1 MFGAVFLIV
10 FLVQA
15 DSSCDELR
23 FPVRP
28 VYCIAGAPL
37 LLLSVATSHEVQ
49 LAPPRCRVSPPGV
62 AAPTATK
69 LINVD
74 GLPLGGG
81 R

>member
-23 FPVRP
+23 LPVVQYLLARL
-28 VYCIAGAPL
+28 YL
-37 LLLSVATSHEVQ
+37 LLLSVATSHEV

-62 AAPTATK
+62 AAPTPAKFIT
-69 LINVD
+69 VD

-81 R
+81 Q